1 MTTSEPVLLCR
12 DDDGVRTLTLNRPQR
27 RNAIDARLWEELADA
42 LRAAARDDL
51 GALVITGAGGAFC
64 SGADVGTGENIHP
77 RHKLRRLSEVALALH
92 ELAVPTIAKVTGVA
106 VGAGWNLALGCDLV
120 VATPESRFC

>member
-51 GALVITGAGGAFC
+51 GALVITGDRK
-64 SGADVGTGENIHP
+64 S
-77 RHKLRRLSEVALALH
+77 
-92 ELAVPTIAKVTGVA
+92 
-106 VGAGWNLALGCDLV
+106 V
-120 VATPESRFC
+120 V